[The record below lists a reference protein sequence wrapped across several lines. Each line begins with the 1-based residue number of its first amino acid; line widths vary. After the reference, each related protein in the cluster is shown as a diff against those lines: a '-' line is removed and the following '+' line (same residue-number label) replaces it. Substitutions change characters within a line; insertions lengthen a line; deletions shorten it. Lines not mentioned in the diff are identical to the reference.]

1 MSAGGMTGPAAA
13 TDKAALQPQAMRPR
27 AAGDK

>member
-1 MSAGGMTGPAAA
+1 MTGPAAA